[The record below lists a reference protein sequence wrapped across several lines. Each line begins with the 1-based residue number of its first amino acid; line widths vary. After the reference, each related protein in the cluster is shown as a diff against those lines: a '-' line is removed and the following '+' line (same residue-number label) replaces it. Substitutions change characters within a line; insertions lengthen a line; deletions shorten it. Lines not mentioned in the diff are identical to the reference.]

1 MKPVPSQTVAVAS
14 VARASSVSK
23 REAET
28 AHVCASVRGRMGM
41 KTTDAWTVGMLG
53 LVLASACNGS
63 GGDGGVWNSGTDGP
77 TSADDNADDPSADGT
92 TVASAGM
99 TGTGSDDG
107 EDSTGGAPKLDVGS
121 PGGGFD
127 GCGCELAYI
136 WVANSAEGTV
146 SKINT
151 NTMVEE
157 GRYLTRPDGSGDP
170 SRTSVNLAGDVA
182 VANRF
187 GGLVK
192 FRADTDACVESNG
205 MPGIQ
210 TSSGANDVLPWDMEE
225 CRDWY
230 VDFPTSNQRP
240 VAWTGG
246 TAGPGNCSAEGA
258 QVWTVTSTV
267 AGLFPGLGGPG
278 GVTATLL
285 DGDTGAVVEQVDIP
299 QEVFGGGQFGAYGGA
314 VDAMGN
320 LYFVGLGG
328 FGGSHLARVRKADL
342 QVDTWPIPAGVA
354 TYGITVDHLG
364 NPWVSST
371 LGAGTA
377 RFNADSETWDVIN
390 GFFGGSGLAEG
401 PDGQMYVSGGGGIY
415 AVDLETLAV
424 DHVFVS
430 DETVKGVGFDAD
442 SNLWAV
448 TYQDTDMPTPEGGVA
463 FKIDPVTGVVI
474 DFYNGLNHP
483 YTYSDMTGK
492 ALGTVTCPPAG

>member
-1 MKPVPSQTVAVAS
+1 MRTIEACALGLSGLMVAS
-14 VARASSVSK
+14 A
-23 REAET
+23 
-28 AHVCASVRGRMGM
+28 G
-41 KTTDAWTVGMLG
+41 
-53 LVLASACNGS
+53 CNGS
-63 GGDGGVWNSGTDGP
+63 GGDGGVWNSGTEGM
-77 TSADDNADDPSADGT
+77 TGSSGADDPSADETG
-92 TVASAGM
+92 TVASGTSATA
-99 TGTGSDDG
+99 TGGS
-107 EDSTGGAPKLDVGS
+107 ESTGGGGPKLDVGS

-127 GCGCELAYI
+127 GCGCEQAYI
-136 WVANSAEGTV
+136 WVANSGEGTV

-151 NTMVEE
+151 ATMVEE
-157 GRYLTRPDGSGDP
+157 GRYLTRPDGNGDP

-192 FRADTDACVESNG
+192 FRADTDTCVESNG
-205 MPGIQ
+205 MAGIQ
-210 TSSGANDVLPWDMEE
+210 TSTGPGDVLPWDMEE

-246 TAGPGNCSAEGA
+246 TAGPEDCDADGA

-299 QEVFGGGQFGAYGGA
+299 QEVFSGGQFGAYGGA
-314 VDAMGN
+314 VDAQGN

-328 FGGSHLARVRKADL
+328 FGGSHMARVRKADL
-342 QVDTWPIPAGVA
+342 IVQTWPIPAGVA
-354 TYGITVDHLG
+354 TYGITVDHFG

-371 LGAGTA
+371 LGAGAA
-377 RFNADSETWDVIN
+377 RFNADSETWDVVM

-401 PDGQMYVSGGGGIY
+401 PDDQMYVSGGGGIY
-415 AVDLETLAV
+415 AVDLETLSV
-424 DHVFVS
+424 DHVFVT

-448 TYQDTDMPTPEGGVA
+448 TYQDTEMPTPEGGVA

-474 DFYNGLNHP
+474 DFYNGLDHP

-492 ALGTVTCPPAG
+492 ALGTVHCPPEG

>member
-1 MKPVPSQTVAVAS
+1 MRTIDACSRGLLGLVLGTVACNGAGDDGDVWNSGSDGPTTSQSAEGPGMDGTT
-14 VARASSVSK
+14 ASSVS
-23 REAET
+23 
-28 AHVCASVRGRMGM
+28 ASGTGADG
-41 KTTDAWTVGMLG
+41 TD
-53 LVLASACNGS
+53 SS
-63 GGDGGVWNSGTDGP
+63 GGDDG
-77 TSADDNADDPSADGT
+77 
-92 TVASAGM
+92 
-99 TGTGSDDG
+99 
-107 EDSTGGAPKLDVGS
+107 PKLDVGS

-151 NTMVEE
+151 STMVEE
-157 GRYLTRPDGSGDP
+157 GRYLTRPDGNGDP

-192 FRADTDACVESNG
+192 FRADTSTCVESNG

-210 TSSGANDVLPWDMEE
+210 TSSGAGDVLPWDVEE
-225 CRDWY
+225 CRSWY
-230 VDFPTSNQRP
+230 VAFTTSNQRP

-246 TAGPGNCSAEGA
+246 TAGPNGNCSDEGA
-258 QVWTVTSTV
+258 QVWTVMSTV
-267 AGLFPGLGGPG
+267 PGLFPGLGGPG

-285 DGDTGAVVEQVDIP
+285 DGDTGAIVQQVDIP
-299 QEVFGGGQFGAYGGA
+299 QETFSGGQFGAYGGA
-314 VDAMGN
+314 VDSQGN

-342 QVDTWPIPAGVA
+342 AVSTWPIPAGVA
-354 TYGITVDHLG
+354 TYGITVDHDG

-371 LGAGTA
+371 LGAGAA
-377 RFNADSETWDVIN
+377 RFHPDTETWDVIM
-390 GFFGGSGLAEG
+390 GFWGGSGLAEG
-401 PDGQMYVSGGGGIY
+401 PDDRMYVSGGGGIY
-415 AVDLETLAV
+415 SVDLQTLDF
-424 DHVFVS
+424 DHVFVT

-448 TYQDTDMPTPEGGVA
+448 TYQDTEMPTPEGGVA

-492 ALGTVTCPPAG
+492 ALGTVACPPAG

>member
-1 MKPVPSQTVAVAS
+1 
-14 VARASSVSK
+14 
-23 REAET
+23 
-28 AHVCASVRGRMGM
+28 MGM
-41 KTTDAWTVGMLG
+41 RSMMKWSGGLGCLG
-53 LVLASACNGS
+53 LVIAGC
-63 GGDGGVWNSGTDGP
+63 GGAGDDGGVWNSGGAATETEAGSAEGPAVDESGTSTVGSAETAADTTDTTDTTDP
-77 TSADDNADDPSADGT
+77 DD
-92 TVASAGM
+92 
-99 TGTGSDDG
+99 TGNG
-107 EDSTGGAPKLDVGS
+107 PKLDVGA
-121 PGGGFD
+121 PPGGFD
-127 GCGCELAYI
+127 GCGCELSYI

-151 NTMVEE
+151 ATMVEE
-157 GRYLTRPDGSGDP
+157 GRYLTRPDGNGDP

-192 FRADTDACVESNG
+192 FWAEADDCQESNG
-205 MPGIQ
+205 MAGIQ

-246 TAGPGNCSAEGA
+246 TAGPESCDASDA

-267 AGLFPGLGGPG
+267 AGFIPGLGGPG

-299 QEVFGGGQFGAYGGA
+299 AEVFGGGQFGAYGGA
-314 VDAMGN
+314 VDGQGN

-328 FGGSHLARVRKADL
+328 FGGASLARVRKADL
-342 QVDTWPIPAGVA
+342 AVQTWPIPAGVA
-354 TYGITVDHLG
+354 TYGITVDHDG
-364 NPWVSST
+364 MPWVSST
-371 LGAGTA
+371 FGAGAA
-377 RFNADSETWDVIN
+377 RFDPSTATWDVIN

-401 PDGQMYVSGGGGIY
+401 PDDRMYVSGGGGIY
-415 AVDLETLAV
+415 SVDLETLDVA
-424 DHVFVS
+424 HVFVT
-430 DETVKGVGFDAD
+430 DEGVKGVGFDAD

-448 TYQDTDMPTPEGGVA
+448 TYQDSKMPTAEGGVA
-463 FKIDPVTGVVI
+463 FKIDPDTGVVI
-474 DFYNGLNHP
+474 DFYNGLNQP

-492 ALGTVTCPPAG
+492 ALGTVTCPPEG